1 MEKKEGG
8 PKQLPGNVK
17 HSKSFRGKTLSKQFE
32 QQIMKMNENWNGKRE
47 NAVGLRRNA
56 VK

>member
-47 NAVGLRRNA
+47 NAVGGMPECR
-56 VK
+56 